1 MVYSNKFV
9 VAVKHNGKVLRDGG
23 GVVRLPFGADY
34 SLLLKNKNSV
44 RALVDVEI
52 DGQDVLDGHS
62 LIIGPNEATT
72 LEGFMKGMNVRNKF
86 RFIKKTRQISKYR
99 GDRPD
104 DGLVRV
110 EFKFERPAEVQ
121 PFVVP
126 RYKEYGDVSP
136 TLGGSYHSGYTSY
149 SASYTYTSNNTEIT
163 SENRA
168 INDGI
173 TVPGIETSQ
182 SFVLGN
188 IGLLEHA
195 SHVIILQLK
204 GRTSKGKKVKK
215 VVTTKTKLTC
225 PTCGKKSRSSAKF
238 CSRCGTYIKK

>member
-9 VAVKHNGKVLRDGG
+9 VAVKHNGRVLRDNN

-62 LIIGPNEATT
+62 LIIGPNEGTT

-86 RFIKKTRQISKYR
+86 RFIKKTKQISKYR

-110 EFKFERPAEVQ
+110 EFKFERPAEIQ
-121 PFVVP
+121 PVVTP
-126 RYKEYGDVSP
+126 RYKEYGDSSP
-136 TLGGSYHSGYTSY
+136 TLGSPHRFGFTSY
-149 SASYTYTSNNTEIT
+149 SAGYTYTSNNTT
-163 SENRA
+163 VTTRSYVSD
-168 INDGI
+168 DGI
-173 TVPGIETSQ
+173 TVPGAETSQ
-182 SFVLGN
+182 GFVLGN
-188 IGLLEHA
+188 IGMLEHT

-204 GRTSKGKKVKK
+204 GRTKKGKKVKK
-215 VVTTKTKLTC
+215 AVTTRTKLIC
-225 PTCGKKSRSSAKF
+225 PTCGKRSKSYAKF
-238 CSRCGTYIKK
+238 CSRCGTYIGK